1 MKTLNKIYQS
11 INDHN
16 LFKKEI
22 VDKYINYVKNIQVF
36 DIDILNLVFR
46 SIKIQSKIFKEL
58 SKNYLVFG
66 TQKELE
72 NFVYEN
78 IYYNMDKYYKIIRK
92 PNNVLL
98 NIYLLIF
105 NYSFLCGVGVI
116 AKQYSLTE
124 LC

>member
-1 MKTLNKIYQS
+1 M
-11 INDHN
+11 
-16 LFKKEI
+16 
-22 VDKYINYVKNIQVF
+22 
-36 DIDILNLVFR
+36 
-46 SIKIQSKIFKEL
+46 QSKIFKEL

-105 NYSFLCGVGVI
+105 NYSFLCGVEIV
-116 AKQYSLTE
+116 KQYSLIE